1 MYETMTAVA
10 SECVAAHSSEQIQR
24 WIVQR
29 LSHMLGAREQ
39 EIHVDDPLQHYG
51 LESVEALALFGEL
64 SDRLGLKIS
73 PTFAWDHSTIADLS
87 RFLSGELAAK
97 ARAAQGS

>member
-1 MYETMTAVA
+1 MDQVMTAVVAELAA
-10 SECVAAHSSEQIQR
+10 SHSSEQIQS

-29 LSHMLGAREQ
+29 LAHMLGAREL
-39 EIHVDDPLQHYG
+39 EINVEDPLQHYG

-64 SDRLGLKIS
+64 SDHLGLKIS

-87 RFLSGELAAK
+87 RFLSNELAAK
-97 ARAAQGS
+97 AAQAS